1 MAEFSKII
9 RESNENLLINKFIDL
24 FNERLKKKLKKYKR
38 LSFVLTGG
46 KSPIKLYRRLSETKK
61 IDWKK
66 VDFFIGDERY
76 VKEMSKDSNINLCKK
91 YFLNRIKISKKQIF
105 KISTNSNSII
115 KDTNHYEKKIKRYF
129 LNKIVS
135 FDILLLG
142 IGNDGHIASLFT
154 ENIRKKNNFLVQY
167 VKKKDFSRIT
177 LSIDCINKSKKIFL
191 WAPTKNKKLIIK
203 KILSDKIK
211 KYPASYLKKSN
222 NILFNCN

>member
-1 MAEFSKII
+1 MAKFSKII

-61 IDWKK
+61 IDWKN

-76 VKEMSKDSNINLCKK
+76 VKETSKNSNINLCKK

-105 KISTNSNSII
+105 KISTNSNSIR
-115 KDTNHYEKKIKRYF
+115 KDTNHYENKIKRYF

-135 FDILLLG
+135 FDIMLLG
-142 IGNDGHIASLFT
+142 IGNDGHIASLFK
-154 ENIRKKNNFLVQY
+154 EDIRKKNNFSVQY

-177 LSIDCINKSKKIFL
+177 LSINCINKSKKIFL
-191 WAPTKNKKLIIK
+191 WAPTKKKKLIIK

-211 KYPASYLKKSN
+211 KYPASYLKRSN